1 VPTTRGRRVLPSLA
15 ALGLAA
21 ALAACASPAPAP
33 SPTPSETHPTPETP
47 AISGELAISAAASL
61 TKAFDE
67 IAAAF
72 EVEYPDVDVL
82 PIEYDGS
89 STLATQII
97 EGKPVDVFASADEA
111 NLQKVTDAGL
121 ITGGGTRFATNTL
134 VVVVPAGNPG
144 GVASIADLADPAV
157 RVVLCD
163 AEVPCGKASIKLI
176 DLNGIA
182 VTPVSLEQNVSAVLT
197 KVGAGE
203 ADAGLVYA
211 TDVARGADV
220 ESFVPDHAG
229 EVINKYPI
237 AALDG
242 AANPAAA
249 AAFVAFVTG
258 PAGQAILAE
267 LGFGKP
273 GA

>member
-1 VPTTRGRRVLPSLA
+1 MRTSRAFTAIA

-33 SPTPSETHPTPETP
+33 SPSPTETQAAPEAP

-61 TKAFDE
+61 TVAFDE

-72 EVEYPDVDVL
+72 ETEYPDVEIL

-97 EGKPVDVFASADEA
+97 EGKPVDVFASADEG
-111 NLQKVTDAGL
+111 NLQKVVDAGL
-121 ITGGGTRFATNTL
+121 LTGGGALFATNTL
-134 VVVVPAGNPG
+134 VVVVPKGNPV
-144 GVASIADLADPAV
+144 GVTSIADLADPAI
-157 RVVLCD
+157 RVVICD
-163 AEVPCGKASIKLI
+163 AEVPCGKASAKLFE
-176 DLNGIA
+176 LNGLT

-211 TDVARGADV
+211 TDVARNADV
-220 ESFVPDHAG
+220 ESFVPDHAD
-229 EVINKYPI
+229 EVVNRYPL
-237 AALDG
+237 AALD
-242 AANPAAA
+242 AAPNAEAA

-258 PAGQAILAE
+258 PVGQGILAE

-273 GA
+273 

>member
-1 VPTTRGRRVLPSLA
+1 MSIQRPRRALTALA
-15 ALGLAA
+15 AMGLAA

-33 SPTPSETHPTPETP
+33 APTETAAPEVP

-61 TKAFDE
+61 TVAFDE

-72 EVEYPDVDVL
+72 ETEYPDVEIL

-97 EGKPVDVFASADEA
+97 EGKPVDVFASADEG
-111 NLQKVTDAGL
+111 NLQKVVDAGL
-121 ITGGGTRFATNTL
+121 LTGGGTRFATNTL
-134 VVVVPAGNPG
+134 VVVVPKGNPA
-144 GVASIADLADPAV
+144 GVTSIADLADPAI
-157 RVVLCD
+157 RVVICD
-163 AEVPCGKASIKLI
+163 AEVPCGKASAKLFE
-176 DLNGIA
+176 LNGLT

-211 TDVARGADV
+211 TDVARNADV
-220 ESFVPDHAG
+220 ESFVPDHAD
-229 EVINKYPI
+229 EVVNRYPL
-237 AALDG
+237 AALDA

-258 PAGQAILAE
+258 PTGQSILAE
-267 LGFGKP
+267 LGFGTP
-273 GA
+273 GS

>member
-1 VPTTRGRRVLPSLA
+1 MRATRVLTA
-15 ALGLAA
+15 ITAA
-21 ALAACASPAPAP
+21 AFAVMLAACVSPAPAP
-33 SPTPSETHPTPETP
+33 TASPSESSTAP
-47 AISGELAISAAASL
+47 AAPALSGALAISAAASL

-72 EVEYPDVDVL
+72 VAEYPDVDIL

-111 NLQKVTDAGL
+111 NLQKVVDAGL

-134 VVVVPAGNPG
+134 VVVVPKGNPG
-144 GVASIADLADPAV
+144 SVTSIVDLADPAL

-163 AEVPCGKASIKLI
+163 VEVPCGKAATKLL
-176 DLNGIA
+176 DLNSA
-182 VTPVSLEQNVSAVLT
+182 VVTLVSLEQNVTAVLT
-197 KVGAGE
+197 KVAAGE

-211 TDVARGADV
+211 TDVAGRTDI
-220 ESFVPDHAG
+220 EFFVPEHAG
-229 EVINKYPI
+229 EVVNSYPI
-237 AALDG
+237 AALD
-242 AANPAAA
+242 AARNPAAA

-258 PAGQAILAE
+258 PDGQAILGT
-267 LGFGKP
+267 LGFGTP
-273 GA
+273 